1 MPVSNMGLL
10 TQTHIRH
17 GQLAKNESFLNRGG
31 ALAEASFFSRERE
44 RRNITLSQKNQK
56 FKKSK
61 SFSIDLV
68 DSLTV

>member
-44 RRNITLSQKNQK
+44 REREKKYHPIT
-56 FKKSK
+56 KKSK
-61 SFSIDLV
+61 I
-68 DSLTV
+68 

>member
-44 RRNITLSQKNQK
+44 EISPYHKKIKNLKNQNL
-56 FKKSK
+56 FLL
-61 SFSIDLV
+61 I
-68 DSLTV
+68 